1 MIARRACFFGLL
13 AAAWLSGAAPAHAA
27 TQVRVGL
34 VDRASSVLFSASTP
48 AALLDERG
56 HTLLTI
62 AALESWSARADGNGV
77 IATGPGGRMV
87 TVAGELFVA
96 PLAKSG
102 IPLVFART
110 RWYRGELE
118 LRPDGGITAIDVLPL
133 EQYLYGVVPSEMPA
147 SWDQQ
152 ALEAQ
157 AVAARSYALANLGKH
172 GSLGYDLCPTDDCQ
186 VYGGAA
192 AETVATDQAVDAT
205 RAQVLTFGG
214 RVVPAYFCASSG
226 GYTENSEDVWE
237 RAIPCLRAV
246 PDYDQKS
253 PYFTWYKD
261 VTVGDLA
268 AGLARFG
275 VDVGTLMQVQPVDRS
290 YSGRVKD
297 IRIVGSNGSCVVRG
311 ETFRMAA
318 RLDSTL
324 FNVSPVGDGTPS
336 EFAFAGRGLGH
347 GVGLSQWGAK
357 ALAEMGYNYTQ
368 ILGHYYPG
376 AQLSRE

>member
-1 MIARRACFFGLL
+1 MNRLYAFWLLL
-13 AAAWLSGAAPAHAA
+13 ALLLGAALRPAQAE
-27 TQVRVGL
+27 TLLRVG
-34 VDRASSVLFSASTP
+34 VVNRASSVVFSASTP
-48 AALLDERG
+48 AELLDGRG

-62 AALESWSARADGNGV
+62 AALESWTARADGANV
-77 IATGPGGRMV
+77 VATGPNGRMV
-87 TVAGELFVA
+87 TVAGELYVQ
-96 PLAKSG
+96 PTAKSG

-110 RWYRGELE
+110 RWYRGELA

-147 SWDQQ
+147 SWDPQ

-172 GSLGYDLCPTDDCQ
+172 GSLGYDLCSTDDCQ

-192 AETVATDQAVDAT
+192 AETMATNQAVDAT
-205 RAQVLTFGG
+205 RAQVLTFNG

-237 RAIPCLRAV
+237 RRIPCLRAV

-275 VDVGTLMQVQPVDRS
+275 VDVGQLMQLQPVQRS
-290 YSGRVKD
+290 YSGRVMD
-297 IRIVGSNGSCVVRG
+297 IRVVGSSGSCVVRG

-318 RLDSTL
+318 GLNSTL
-324 FNVSPVGDGTPS
+324 FNVSAVGDGTPS

-368 ILGHYYPG
+368 ILAHYYPG
-376 AQLSRE
+376 AQLSRD